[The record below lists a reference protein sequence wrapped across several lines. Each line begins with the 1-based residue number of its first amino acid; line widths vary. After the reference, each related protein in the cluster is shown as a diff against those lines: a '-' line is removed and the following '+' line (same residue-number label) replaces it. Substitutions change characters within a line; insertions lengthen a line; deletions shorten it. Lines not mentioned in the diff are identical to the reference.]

1 MSRLLPDGSPP
12 PPSNV
17 REKLSNRD
25 TDNLMHGSQSVGLNE
40 YSTRETMVFDSPI
53 CPASDFFNLVLGNKN
68 SNNQKSFARTAHSEG
83 EMFGLSKYFT
93 SI

>member
-25 TDNLMHGSQSVGLNE
+25 TDNLMYGSQSIGLNE
-40 YSTRETMVFDSPI
+40 YTTRETMVFDSPTD
-53 CPASDFFNLVLGNKN
+53 PASYFLIYSLVIKILTIKN
-68 SNNQKSFARTAHSEG
+68 RLLELHIMKVKCLDEVS
-83 EMFGLSKYFT
+83 LLL
-93 SI
+93 